1 MLTVAIL
8 AGGLATRIRPVTV
21 NIPKSMIEVCGN
33 PFVHWQVKLLQK
45 SGVEEIVFCLSHK
58 SEVIEDFLGNGSK
71 YGISIRYS
79 LDGKKQLGTGGAIVK
94 ALPMLGKKF
103 MVLYGDSYLPVNYKL
118 IEEAFLNSSKPALM
132 TIYLN
137 KNELDVSNVIY
148 SDGVLKRYAKN
159 ESLPNM
165 NYIDFGLSFFERKIF
180 TGYSENETLDLS
192 IICKDL
198 SEKGLIA
205 GLPVNNRFYEVG
217 SFQGIADFTNFI
229 ERKQNEL

>member
-1 MLTVAIL
+1 
-8 AGGLATRIRPVTV
+8 
-21 NIPKSMIEVCGN
+21 
-33 PFVHWQVKLLQK
+33 
-45 SGVEEIVFCLSHK
+45 
-58 SEVIEDFLGNGSK
+58 
-71 YGISIRYS
+71 
-79 LDGKKQLGTGGAIVK
+79 
-94 ALPMLGKKF
+94 

-180 TGYSENETLDLS
+180 SGYSENETLDLS

-217 SFQGIADFTNFI
+217 SFQGIQDFQKFSRGLY
-229 ERKQNEL
+229 E